1 MVNKVFLFGLDNA
14 GKTTLLNRI
23 KEKPDPGQTSPTLGF
38 SIDQM
43 ILKDV
48 EFIVWEGGGQ
58 VAYRSRWSRGV
69 MDSNILLF
77 VVDTSDLPRFDEAK
91 AELVKVLNDIETRG
105 VPLIIAFHKMDLDK
119 AKENAPTARGMFQPN
134 VFDERPIYPIP
145 TSIEMPETIDLL
157 KDKLVEIIE
166 QSRW

>member
-1 MVNKVFLFGLDNA
+1 MDAA

-23 KEKPDPGQTSPTLGF
+23 KEKPDPGKTTPTLGF
-38 SIDQM
+38 SINQM

-58 VAYRSRWSRGV
+58 VHYRSRWGRGV
-69 MDSNILLF
+69 LDSNILLF
-77 VVDTSDLPRFDEAK
+77 VVDTSDLPRFEEAK
-91 AELVKVLNDIETRG
+91 NELLKVLNDAETRS
-105 VPLIIAFHKMDLDK
+105 VPLIIALHKMDLQK
-119 AKENAPTARGMFQPN
+119 SKENAATARGMFQPN
-134 VFDERPIYPIP
+134 LFDDRHIYQLP